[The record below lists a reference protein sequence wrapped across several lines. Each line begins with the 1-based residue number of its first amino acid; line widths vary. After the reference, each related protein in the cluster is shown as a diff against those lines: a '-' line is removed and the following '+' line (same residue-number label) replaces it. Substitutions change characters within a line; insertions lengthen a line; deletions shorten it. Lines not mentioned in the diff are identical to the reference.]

1 MCQIGEKC
9 LPTTLFNSESGKC
22 VGVER
27 NVYPRLLLILK
38 QVNVSSGEKC
48 LLTILVNSEYGKCV
62 LSGEKC
68 LPTTVV
74 YSESGKCVSVER
86 NVYPRLLLTLNQ
98 VNVSEWREMST
109 HDSC

>member
-1 MCQIGEKC
+1 
-9 LPTTLFNSESGKC
+9 
-22 VGVER
+22 VER
-27 NVYPRLLLILK
+27 NVYPRLLLILN

-48 LLTILVNSEYGKCV
+48 LLTILVNSESGKCD

-98 VNVSEWREMST
+98 VNVSVWREMSTHDLLTLNQVNVFEWREMST
-109 HDSC
+109 HDSCLL